1 MFVYEFPTAAVD
13 AFDNEIQIVT
23 TSSSHDWEVQ
33 RIRIHAD
40 AGNPSGV
47 IGGYF
52 TLSWGA
58 QGPSRPLPADVH
70 NSYVKV
76 RVDVNIACTPHLILR
91 QYVRPLCW

>member
-1 MFVYEFPTAAVD
+1 MD

-76 RVDVNIACTPHLILR
+76 RVLM
-91 QYVRPLCW
+91 